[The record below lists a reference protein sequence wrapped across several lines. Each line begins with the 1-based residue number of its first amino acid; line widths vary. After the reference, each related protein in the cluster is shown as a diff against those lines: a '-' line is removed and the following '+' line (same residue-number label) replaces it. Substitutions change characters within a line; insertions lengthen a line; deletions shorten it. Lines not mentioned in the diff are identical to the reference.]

1 MKIRTKTELLDRID
15 KDSVWRKHE
24 IINLQGTVLRN
35 TNNKKVM
42 PILKSLVLVSYS
54 HWEGFVNATSSFYLS
69 FLQVQSY
76 PSNQLSVRLLSSL
89 YFWNDQKKP
98 KKVQDSISRYED
110 LIKGNQREFS
120 FYIDDMC
127 STESNL
133 NYDVLSKIMSSIG
146 LDSTS
151 FLLEKPFID
160 ERLLKFRNKFAHG
173 DYSYDGDL
181 NINEAIEISKKV
193 LELMAM
199 FKTELENAIVAES
212 FRRSHPAQYGEDL

>member
-1 MKIRTKTELLDRID
+1 MIK
-15 KDSVWRKHE
+15 
-24 IINLQGTVLRN
+24 
-35 TNNKKVM
+35 
-42 PILKSLVLVSYS
+42 
-54 HWEGFVNATSSFYLS
+54 
-69 FLQVQSY
+69 
-76 PSNQLSVRLLSSL
+76 
-89 YFWNDQKKP
+89 KKP
-98 KKVQDSISRYED
+98 KKAQDSISRYED

-173 DYSYDGDL
+173 DYSYDGEM

-193 LELMAM
+193 LELMTM
-199 FKTELENAIVAES
+199 FKTELENAIVSES
-212 FRRSHPAQYGEDL
+212 FRRSHPAQHGVDL

>member
-15 KDSVWRKHE
+15 KDSVWRKRE

-54 HWEGFVNATSSFYLS
+54 HWEGFVKATSSFYLS
-69 FLQVQSY
+69 FLQVQSF

-98 KKVQDSISRYED
+98 KKAQDSISRYED

-173 DYSYDGDL
+173 DYSYDGEM

-193 LELMAM
+193 LELMTM
-199 FKTELENAIVAES
+199 FKTELENAIVSES
-212 FRRSHPAQYGEDL
+212 FRRSHPAHHGVDL

>member
-15 KDSVWRKHE
+15 KDSAWRKHE
-24 IINLQGTVLRN
+24 IINLQGTVLSN
-35 TNNKKVM
+35 TNIKKVM

-54 HWEGFVNATSSFYLS
+54 HWEGFVKAASSFYLS
-69 FLQVQSY
+69 FLQVQSF

-173 DYSYDGDL
+173 DYSYDGDM

-212 FRRSHPAQYGEDL
+212 FRRSHPAQYGVDL